1 VIAPDFC
8 ESFERKPGSFAH
20 PRSQYDFVAE
30 DGRRFIVD
38 LMSQD
43 NPGDVLLG
51 VRAGDRSP
59 MSGSNILD
67 PSQVNGVVYVI
78 LLVDIAWQHRNDH
91 FERHGGH
98 RRIRE
103 KLKYEFENGMDGESA
118 YMKSSHQ
125 FLPGLHR
132 ELWIHAAENFFT
144 ALLIHGCQVADQF
157 VARSPFRILAQTDA
171 DRQKRGDDPNSDV
184 CRGHERIKKQN
195 VLATTQQLLSNCLL
209 PGLSQPSRLAQT
221 EGARNR

>member
-1 VIAPDFC
+1 
-8 ESFERKPGSFAH
+8 
-20 PRSQYDFVAE
+20 
-30 DGRRFIVD
+30 
-38 LMSQD
+38 MSQD

-51 VRAGDRSP
+51 ARAGDRSP
-59 MSGSNILD
+59 MSCSNILD
-67 PSQVNGVVYVI
+67 PPQVNGVVYVI
-78 LLVDIAWQHRNDH
+78 SLVDITWQHRNDH
-91 FERHGGH
+91 FERRGGH

-103 KLKYEFENGMDGESA
+103 KLEYEFENGMDGGSA

-125 FLPGLHR
+125 VLPGLHR

-144 ALLIHGCQVADQF
+144 ALLIHGCQVAHEF

-195 VLATTQQLLSNCLL
+195 VLATTRQLLSNRLL
-209 PGLSQPSRLAQT
+209 PGFHSQHVLRERT
-221 EGARNR
+221 EQEIDE

>member
-1 VIAPDFC
+1 
-8 ESFERKPGSFAH
+8 
-20 PRSQYDFVAE
+20 
-30 DGRRFIVD
+30 
-38 LMSQD
+38 MSQD

-59 MSGSNILD
+59 MSGSNILN

-78 LLVDIAWQHRNDH
+78 SLVDIAWQHRNDH

-103 KLKYEFENGMDGESA
+103 KLKYEFENGMDDALA

-125 FLPGLHR
+125 ILPRLHR

-144 ALLIHGCQVADQF
+144 ALLIHGCQVAHEF

-171 DRQKRGDDPNSDV
+171 DRQKRGYDPNSDI
-184 CRGHERIKKQN
+184 CRRHGRNKESKRVSDNQRAVI
-195 VLATTQQLLSNCLL
+195 
-209 PGLSQPSRLAQT
+209 QPSRLAQT
-221 EGARNR
+221 DGVGNR